1 MTIKPTET
9 ASLEADHGTPHAR
22 NERVWDG
29 RKSCVNFPA
38 RPANH
43 GAPQVRDT
51 YLSQTLAI
59 EPDVVQ
65 YPTSDG
71 KPVAETERHFMRL
84 AGAAYGIRKHL
95 AGRDDVYVGSNL
107 LVFDEPGNPRRHL
120 SPDIF
125 VAFGVKR
132 GERDL
137 FKIWEEKP
145 PAFVLEITSA
155 STRREDERTKR
166 QRYAQWGVGEYF
178 LYDPRGEWLKP
189 PLQGLELRG
198 RRYRKMREVA
208 LGNGERGL
216 RSESLGLGL
225 WLKESDIRLYDP
237 ATGRD
242 LPTPEEEGA
251 GRDIAETRANAAQ
264 QRADD
269 AEQRADAAE
278 RRAQQDIL
286 TRQAAAKFDATTA
299 TRLAAL
305 LSGVTEPEDYLRIG
319 EWLLLSQTESGD
331 DLLARVEAI
340 TARRASTEKD

>member
-1 MTIKPTET
+1 MSE
-9 ASLEADHGTPHAR
+9 
-22 NERVWDG
+22 
-29 RKSCVNFPA
+29 
-38 RPANH
+38 
-43 GAPQVRDT
+43 
-51 YLSQTLAI
+51 TLAI

-84 AGAAYGIRKHL
+84 AGAAYAIRKHL

-125 VAFGVKR
+125 VAFGVRR

-145 PAFVLEITSA
+145 PSFVLEITSA

-166 QRYAQWGVGEYF
+166 RRYAQWGVGEYF
-178 LYDPRGEWLKP
+178 LYDPRGEWLTP
-189 PLQGLELRG
+189 PLQGLELHG
-198 RRYRKMREVA
+198 RRYRKMRVVA
-208 LGNGERGL
+208 LENGERGL

-225 WLKESDIRLYDP
+225 WLKGTELRLYDP
-237 ATGRD
+237 ATGCD

-251 GRDIAETRANAAQ
+251 GRRIAEA
-264 QRADD
+264 
-269 AEQRADAAE
+269 RADAAE
-278 RRAQQDIL
+278 RRGQQDIL
-286 TRQAAAKFDATTA
+286 IRQAAAKFDATTA

-305 LSGVTEPEDYLRIG
+305 LRDVTEPEDFLTIG
-319 EWLLLSQTESGD
+319 EWLLLSHAEAVD
-331 DLLARVEAI
+331 ELLARVEAMV
-340 TARRASTEKD
+340 ARTPANEDLGKD

>member
-1 MTIKPTET
+1 ML
-9 ASLEADHGTPHAR
+9 AW
-22 NERVWDG
+22 NEGVRDG
-29 RKSCVNFPA
+29 WESCVNFPA
-38 RPANH
+38 WLANH
-43 GAPQVRDT
+43 GAPQVRDKH
-51 YLSQTLAI
+51 LSESLAI

-84 AGAAYGIRKHL
+84 AGAAYSIRKHL

-125 VAFGVKR
+125 VAFGVSR

-166 QRYAQWGVGEYF
+166 RRYAQWGVGEYF
-178 LYDPRGEWLKP
+178 LYDPHGEWLTP

-208 LGNGERGL
+208 LPNGERGL

-225 WLKESDIRLYDP
+225 WLKGSELRLYNP
-237 ATGRD
+237 ATGCD

-251 GRDIAETRANAAQ
+251 GRGFAEA
-264 QRADD
+264 
-269 AEQRADAAE
+269 RADAAE
-278 RRAQQDIL
+278 QRAHAAEQRVQQDIL
-286 TRQAAAKFDATTA
+286 TRQATAKFGTTTA
-299 TRLAAL
+299 NRLAAL
-305 LSGVTEPEDYLRIG
+305 LRRVTAPEDFLRIG
-319 EWLLLSQTESGD
+319 ELLLLAQAEAVD
-331 DLLARVEAI
+331 ELFARVEAMV
-340 TARRASTEKD
+340 ARPSPNENLGKD

>member
-1 MTIKPTET
+1 M
-9 ASLEADHGTPHAR
+9 
-22 NERVWDG
+22 
-29 RKSCVNFPA
+29 
-38 RPANH
+38 
-43 GAPQVRDT
+43 
-51 YLSQTLAI
+51 
-59 EPDVVQ
+59 
-65 YPTSDG
+65 
-71 KPVAETERHFMRL
+71 AETERHFMRL
-84 AGAAYGIRKHL
+84 VGAAYGIRKHL

-125 VAFGVKR
+125 VAFGVRR

-178 LYDPRGEWLKP
+178 LYDPRGEWLTP
-189 PLQGLELRG
+189 PLQGLELHG

-208 LGNGERGL
+208 LPNGERGL

-225 WLKESDIRLYDP
+225 WLKGSEIRLYDL

-251 GRDIAETRANAAQ
+251 SREIAEARASAAQ
-264 QRADD
+264 QRADA

-278 RRAQQDIL
+278 RRAQEDIL
-286 TRQAAAKFDATTA
+286 TRQAAAKFDATTT
-299 TRLAAL
+299 TRLATL
-305 LSGVTEPEDYLRIG
+305 LRDVTEPEDFLTIG
-319 EWLLLSQTESGD
+319 EWLLQSQAEAVD
-331 DLLARVEAI
+331 ELLARVEAMVARP
-340 TARRASTEKD
+340 TANEDPGKD

>member
-1 MTIKPTET
+1 MSE
-9 ASLEADHGTPHAR
+9 
-22 NERVWDG
+22 
-29 RKSCVNFPA
+29 
-38 RPANH
+38 
-43 GAPQVRDT
+43 
-51 YLSQTLAI
+51 TLAI
-59 EPDVVQ
+59 EPDVVH

-71 KPVAETERHFMRL
+71 RPVAETERHFMRL
-84 AGAAYGIRKHL
+84 VGAAYGIRKHL

-125 VAFGVKR
+125 VAFGVRR

-178 LYDPRGEWLKP
+178 LYDPRGEWLTP
-189 PLQGLELRG
+189 PLQGLELHG

-208 LGNGERGL
+208 LPNGERGL

-225 WLKESDIRLYDP
+225 WLKGSEIRLYDP

-251 GRDIAETRANAAQ
+251 SREIAEARANADQ
-264 QRADD
+264 QRADA

-278 RRAQQDIL
+278 QRADAAEQRAQKDIL
-286 TRQAAAKFDATTA
+286 TRQAAAKFDAPTA
-299 TRLAAL
+299 DRLAAL
-305 LSGVTEPEDYLRIG
+305 LRGVTEPEDFLRIG
-319 EWLLLSQTESGD
+319 EWLLLSPAGAGD
-331 DLLARVEAI
+331 ELLSRVGAMVARP
-340 TARRASTEKD
+340 TANEDPGKD

>member
-1 MTIKPTET
+1 M
-9 ASLEADHGTPHAR
+9 
-22 NERVWDG
+22 
-29 RKSCVNFPA
+29 
-38 RPANH
+38 
-43 GAPQVRDT
+43 
-51 YLSQTLAI
+51 SQTLAI
-59 EPDVVQ
+59 EPDIVQ

-71 KPVAETERHFMRL
+71 KPVAESERHFLRL

-125 VAFGVKR
+125 VAFGVRR

-189 PLQGLELRG
+189 PLQGFELRG
-198 RRYRKMREVA
+198 KRYRKMREIA
-208 LGNGERGL
+208 LPNGERGL

-225 WLKESDIRLYDP
+225 WLRGSDLRLHDP
-237 ATGRD
+237 AIGRD

-251 GRDIAETRANAAQ
+251 GRDIAEA
-264 QRADD
+264 
-269 AEQRADAAE
+269 RADAAE
-278 RRAQQDIL
+278 YRADAAENRAEAAEYRARQDIL
-286 TRQAAAKFDATTA
+286 TRQAAAKFDTA
-299 TRLAAL
+299 TANRLAAL
-305 LSGVTEPEDYLRIG
+305 LRNVTEPRDFARIG
-319 EWLLLSQTESGD
+319 EWLVLSRAEAGD
-331 DLLARVEAI
+331 ELIARVEAVMG
-340 TARRASTEKD
+340 RRASRNEG